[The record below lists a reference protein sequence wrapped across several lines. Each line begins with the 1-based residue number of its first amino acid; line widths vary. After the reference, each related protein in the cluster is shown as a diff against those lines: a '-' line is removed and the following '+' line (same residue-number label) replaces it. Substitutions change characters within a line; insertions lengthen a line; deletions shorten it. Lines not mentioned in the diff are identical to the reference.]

1 MEAVNRPLRLVG
13 VLATVAMIAHA
24 VAFGITR
31 EYIYLIFAVG
41 YGIAAGYTFRA
52 AIKVGR

>member
-1 MEAVNRPLRLVG
+1 MNRPLRLVG